1 MDKTAVNTKQ
11 LNSIMRNHF
20 TMSQLKI
27 NVLIIVNCLLATL
40 NYAQFTSNDSIRGG
54 YGKTRNWWHV
64 IHYDLSIEFDNQ
76 QKTISGKNTIRFQLL
91 AIPENA
97 QIQIDLQAPM
107 IIDSVFITGE
117 KIERNTITSTKNAYF
132 IPYNPLVKNLKT
144 QDNITVFFH
153 GSPRVAVN
161 PPWDGGIMWK
171 KSANNLDWIT
181 VACQGLGASCWFPC
195 KDSQYDEPDSV
206 RMNFTYP
213 SQLICVSNGTK
224 IAESTVQD
232 KSTTSWSVKNPIN
245 TYCMIPYIGDYVCLR
260 DTFQGEAGIL
270 PLEFWVIRGN
280 EEKALTQFHDAKRT
294 LRALEYWFGKYP
306 FYSDGYKL
314 VETPH
319 LGMEHQSAI
328 AYGNKFQNGYLGK
341 DLSGTGIGL
350 KWDFIIVHESGHEWF
365 GNNITSKDVAD
376 MWIHEG
382 FTTYSEVLFTDYW
395 YGTKAGN
402 SYSVGLRKNIN
413 NDRPL
418 IGQYGVQNEG
428 SGDMYSKGAALIHT
442 IRTLVNNDTLFR
454 NMLREMNTLYYHKT
468 VTSMEIEQFMSNY
481 LRMNLTSLFDQ
492 YLRTNQVP
500 MLVIRNKRKA
510 TEIRWEN
517 CIPTFDMPVIYDGK
531 QYNCSTQWQ
540 KIGRQIKPR
549 KLSRQLYYNL

>member
-1 MDKTAVNTKQ
+1 
-11 LNSIMRNHF
+11 
-20 TMSQLKI
+20 
-27 NVLIIVNCLLATL
+27 
-40 NYAQFTSNDSIRGG
+40 
-54 YGKTRNWWHV
+54 
-64 IHYDLSIEFDNQ
+64 
-76 QKTISGKNTIRFQLL
+76 
-91 AIPENA
+91 
-97 QIQIDLQAPM
+97 
-107 IIDSVFITGE
+107 
-117 KIERNTITSTKNAYF
+117 
-132 IPYNPLVKNLKT
+132 
-144 QDNITVFFH
+144 
-153 GSPRVAVN
+153 
-161 PPWDGGIMWK
+161 
-171 KSANNLDWIT
+171 
-181 VACQGLGASCWFPC
+181 
-195 KDSQYDEPDSV
+195 
-206 RMNFTYP
+206 
-213 SQLICVSNGTK
+213 
-224 IAESTVQD
+224 
-232 KSTTSWSVKNPIN
+232 
-245 TYCMIPYIGDYVCLR
+245 MIPYIGDYVCLR
-260 DTFQGEAGIL
+260 DTFQGEAGVL

-402 SYSVGLRKNIN
+402 TYSVGLRKNIN

-454 NMLREMNTLYYHKT
+454 NMLREMNVLYYHKT

-481 LRMNLTSLFDQ
+481 LRMNFTSLFDQ

-500 MLVIRNKRKA
+500 MLVTRNKRKA

-517 CIPTFDMPVIYDGK
+517 CIPTFDMPLIYDGK
-531 QYNCSTQWQ
+531 QFKCSTQWQ
-540 KIGRQIKPR
+540 KTGRQIKPR
-549 KLSRQLYYNL
+549 KLSRQLYYTF